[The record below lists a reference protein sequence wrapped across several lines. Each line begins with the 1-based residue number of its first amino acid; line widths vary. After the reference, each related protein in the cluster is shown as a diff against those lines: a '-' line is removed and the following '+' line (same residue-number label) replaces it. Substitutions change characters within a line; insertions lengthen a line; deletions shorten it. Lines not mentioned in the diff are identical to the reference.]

1 MISRQAREKNPE
13 RVTEPVES
21 KGWKMGFLGSGGGR
35 KSNGF
40 LLGME
45 FSTLPGR

>member
-1 MISRQAREKNPE
+1 MRMISRQVKKIPE

-21 KGWKMGFLGSGGGR
+21 KGWKVGFLGRGEGE
-35 KSNGF
+35 F